1 MIKHSIVGNAMQM
14 LITELS
20 PNKEVY
26 GESGKFLWKTSNM
39 DMDTRFG
46 TKKHEGK
53 SFLDKAIGTAID
65 VGKRSLAEEGVAFVH
80 FSPLGGDGKMAFAQ
94 MIPGEIMAME
104 LDGSREMFV
113 QSDGLLAAES
123 TIEFNIALTKKLGA
137 GAFGGQGFILERFS
151 DKGTLFIGSCG
162 NFMELNP
169 ADYGGTIHVDTGCLV
184 AFEDSVDYDIEFIGG
199 LDKKGLKNI
208 VFGGEG
214 IFFAKLTGNGKVWI
228 QSMNVYS
235 LSKSLAKYS
244 GQSSA
249 EDRTDLGGLLGNI

>member
-1 MIKHSIVGNAMQM
+1 
-14 LITELS
+14 
-20 PNKEVY
+20 
-26 GESGKFLWKTSNM
+26 
-39 DMDTRFG
+39 
-46 TKKHEGK
+46 
-53 SFLDKAIGTAID
+53 
-65 VGKRSLAEEGVAFVH
+65 
-80 FSPLGGDGKMAFAQ
+80 
-94 MIPGEIMAME
+94 ME